1 MATRPPTK
9 TTMTAATRKRMPAR
23 GKSERTKILEAM
35 RRCGKTEDGF
45 YNLLITKSHDEED
58 SFTFKELL
66 IRLSPVPKAVNPL
79 YEFPFDEKGSHHKQS
94 MQIVSA
100 IASGKIPSDIGHS
113 IINTISSM
121 LNIQEK
127 TDFEERLKAIEDAS
141 KQD

>member
-1 MATRPPTK
+1 MANVKATK
-9 TTMTAATRKRMPAR
+9 TTMTKETRKRMPGR
-23 GKSERTKILEAM
+23 GKTERTKILDAM
-35 RRCGKTEDGF
+35 KRCGKTENGF
-45 YNLLITKSHDEED
+45 YDLLITKSHDEED

-66 IRLSPVPKAVNPL
+66 IRLSPIPKAVNPL

-94 MQIVSA
+94 LQIVNA
-100 IASGKIPSDIGHS
+100 ISKGKIPSDIGHS
-113 IINTISSM
+113 IIATITSM

>member
-9 TTMTAATRKRMPAR
+9 TTMTKETRKRMPGR
-23 GKSERTKILEAM
+23 GKTERTKILDAM
-35 RRCGKTEDGF
+35 KRCGKTENGF
-45 YNLLITKSHDEED
+45 YDLLVKKGHDEED

-66 IRLSPVPKAVNPL
+66 IRLSPIPKAVNPL

-94 MQIVSA
+94 LQIVKA
-100 IASGKIPSDIGHS
+100 ISNGKIPSDIGHS
-113 IINTISSM
+113 LIATIASL

>member
-1 MATRPPTK
+1 MANDKATK
-9 TTMTAATRKRMPAR
+9 TTMTKETRKRMPGR
-23 GKSERTKILEAM
+23 GKSERVKILDAM
-35 RRCGKTEDGF
+35 KRCGKTENGF
-45 YNLLITKSHDEED
+45 YDLLITKSHDEED

-66 IRLSPVPKAVNPL
+66 IRMSPIPKAVNPL

-94 MQIVSA
+94 MQIVNA
-100 IASGKIPSDIGHS
+100 ISKGKIPSDIGHS

-127 TDFEERLKAIEDAS
+127 TDFEERLKVIEDAS

>member
-1 MATRPPTK
+1 MANVKATK
-9 TTMTAATRKRMPAR
+9 TTMTKEIRKRMPGR
-23 GKSERTKILEAM
+23 GKSERNKILDAM
-35 RRCGKTEDGF
+35 KRCGKTEDGF
-45 YNLLITKSHDEED
+45 YDLLITKGHDEED

-66 IRLSPVPKAVNPL
+66 IRMSPVPKAVNPL

-94 MQIVSA
+94 MQIVTA
-100 IASGKIPSDIGHS
+100 IANGKIPSDIGHS